1 MVKILHMI
9 SSFFLLN
16 VAMSR
21 KMGVKYVQKYQ
32 KNSFCDMRRE
42 GNSELKSLY
51 HFYKPKSVNQE
62 YYMKGLQDSYTKILF
77 VVGPAGTGK
86 TALAC
91 NQAIK
96 ELKSGSVNKIVI
108 TRPIVPV
115 EDEELGFLPG
125 TIQKKMDPWTRP
137 IFDIFNEFYSKKDI
151 DTMVYNNVIEIS
163 PLAFMRGRTF
173 KNAFIIADEMQN
185 SSPGQ
190 MLMLTTRIGQDSK
203 MVITGDLKQSDR
215 GIESGLSDF
224 IDRFKKY
231 TSFLSE
237 NNMDS
242 NVGIKIVELGVDDI
256 ERSKVIKKLL
266 EIYDFKSHI
275 IHKPARSSEVSTK
288 KIQPSEIVSLQND
301 AALMPETDFLRSIR
315 EQ

>member
-1 MVKILHMI
+1 MKRDNNI
-9 SSFFLLN
+9 
-16 VAMSR
+16 
-21 KMGVKYVQKYQ
+21 
-32 KNSFCDMRRE
+32 
-42 GNSELKSLY
+42 ELKSLY
-51 HFYKPKSVNQE
+51 HYYKPKSVNQE
-62 YYMKGLQDSYTKILF
+62 LYVNGLQDTGTKILF

-96 ELKSGSVNKIVI
+96 ELKNGNVNKIVI

-115 EDEELGFLPG
+115 EEEEIGFLPG

-137 IFDIFNEFYSKKDI
+137 IFDIFYEFYAKKDVE
-151 DTMVYNNVIEIS
+151 TMLYNNVIEIS

-185 SSPGQ
+185 SSPNQ
-190 MLMLTTRIGQDSK
+190 MLMLTTRIGEGSK

-215 GIESGLSDF
+215 NMESGLSDF

-231 TSFLSE
+231 TGALMKAGKE
-237 NNMDS
+237 S
-242 NVGIKIVELGVDDI
+242 NVGIKIVELGVNDI

-266 EIYDFKSHI
+266 EIYDFPAIDVIIDNKVKDRVIPAVKKEKMKAEPKSK
-275 IHKPARSSEVSTK
+275 IHPN
-288 KIQPSEIVSLQND
+288 ND
-301 AALMPETDFLRSIR
+301 SALMPEADLLRASKMV
-315 EQ
+315 